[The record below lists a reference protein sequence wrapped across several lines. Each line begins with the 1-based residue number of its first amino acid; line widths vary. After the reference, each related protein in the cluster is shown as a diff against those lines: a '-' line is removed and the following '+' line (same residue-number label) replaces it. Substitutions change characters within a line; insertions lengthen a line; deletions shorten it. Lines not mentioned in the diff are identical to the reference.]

1 MEKRVLNLIVNKD
14 GHNNLNYKINVPK
27 KWIDK
32 MGLSEVD
39 RKVLL
44 EFKEN
49 YIVIKKENK

>member
-39 RKVLL
+39 KKVLL
-44 EFKEN
+44 EFSEN
-49 YIVIKKENK
+49 YIVIKKEK